1 MFFPIR
7 RPKFYLELFHKLFR
21 NIVVHCTQSQEPRK
35 TDKISPF
42 AQQTPFKNVL
52 VLRSALNLVS
62 ELQQLLFK
70 IIIPVY
76 LMFFK
81 NVSNNLQ
88 YSHFFTLKR
97 HTFYTL
103 TVHYLYIVISN
114 LNDLSST
121 TLNTSVAKTDQ

>member
-1 MFFPIR
+1 M
-7 RPKFYLELFHKLFR
+7 
-21 NIVVHCTQSQEPRK
+21 HCTQSQEPRK

-42 AQQTPFKNVL
+42 AQQTPFKYVL
-52 VLRSALNLVS
+52 VLRSTLNLVS
-62 ELQQLLFK
+62 ELEQLLFK

-88 YSHFFTLKR
+88 YSLFFFFTLKR
-97 HTFYTL
+97 HAFYML